1 MTASDLQ
8 ALFVLGAVFSAF
20 GLISVVLYR
29 REFRRYDD
37 VLVQR
42 PDVREFLTHWPS
54 RPWLEAWRIGSWLA
68 LILGVVAL
76 IVGSFVLW
84 QGWVV

>member
-8 ALFVLGAVFSAF
+8 ALLILGIVFSAF
-20 GLISVVLYR
+20 GLISVILYR
-29 REFRRYDD
+29 HESRRYDD

-42 PDVREFLTHWPS
+42 GDAREFLTHWPK

-68 LILGVVAL
+68 LVLGLIAL
-76 IVGSFVLW
+76 AVSGYLFW
-84 QGWVV
+84 RG